1 MVKTKKGKV
10 ETQAPEAPEL
20 GKEPDWEE
28 IEESLAADPKLAEE
42 VRQDLAGYPELADY
56 EQTIRRKAAL
66 QRMLRFA
73 SERDWDAF
81 RKELADHP
89 DLKEFEQNILREGK
103 YARMLRLHY
112 EGNRDAFNKELE
124 GLQLTRAEEKLLV
137 HEVLKQFHR
146 LSSHQAHHSPESSFR
161 VAVHYRQLN
170 PQEGVEAA
178 LGRIIPE
185 LTEATMDCFRRASV
199 SDASPVRNLELGY
212 ALRGALV
219 LSALTRAYDRHR
231 EGILTAREKKPS
243 RGS

>member
-1 MVKTKKGKV
+1 MDLVMVNTNKGKV

-20 GKEPDWEE
+20 GKKPDWEE
-28 IEESLAADPKLAEE
+28 IEQSLAADPKLAEE

-103 YARMLRLHY
+103 YARMLRLHS

-124 GLQLTRAEEKLLV
+124 GLQLTPAEEKLLV
-137 HEVLKQFHR
+137 
-146 LSSHQAHHSPESSFR
+146 P
-161 VAVHYRQLN
+161 
-170 PQEGVEAA
+170 
-178 LGRIIPE
+178 
-185 LTEATMDCFRRASV
+185 
-199 SDASPVRNLELGY
+199 
-212 ALRGALV
+212 
-219 LSALTRAYDRHR
+219 
-231 EGILTAREKKPS
+231 
-243 RGS
+243 